1 MDRQAR
7 EAKKMTKELPFKER
21 LINFWYYKKWW
32 VISAVAIVLVLIMTV
47 YEISTTPQYD
57 ALVGIY
63 TESLA
68 SEEVVSNIENAFAEY
83 SNDINEDGSVTV
95 SATSV
100 AASRQYANEE
110 ATAAETKI
118 MSELNSGTNDIYVV
132 DKAYYDFLMGG
143 VYAECFGEEYD
154 LSLNPEFME
163 KIGYSGELYLLV
175 RDLYPSD
182 EGDINKRASYNNAI
196 AIYYG
201 VAGIEADTE

>member
-7 EAKKMTKELPFKER
+7 EAKQMTKELPLKER

-32 VISAVAIVLVLIMTV
+32 VISAVAIILVLIITV

-63 TESLA
+63 TEGLA
-68 SEEVVSNIENAFAEY
+68 SDEIVTNIENAFAEY
-83 SNDINEDGSVTV
+83 SNDVNEDGSINV
-95 SATSV
+95 SATSA
-100 AASRQYANEE
+100 AASRQYASED
-110 ATAAETKI
+110 ATAVETKI

-132 DKAYYDFLMGG
+132 DKAYYDFLMGDI
-143 VYAECFGEEYD
+143 YAECFCVEYD
-154 LSLNPEFME
+154 LSSNPEFME

-182 EGDINKRASYNNAI
+182 EGDINKRASYNNAM

-201 VAGIEADTE
+201 IAGIEADTE